1 MESHVSFTGHKI
13 SLKTNGSNIYL
24 KPPTINFPR

>member
-13 SLKTNGSNIYL
+13 SLKRNGSNVDL
-24 KPPTINFPR
+24 KPLTINFPK